1 MNELSVKVD
10 SKQGEISFNLSALK
24 ESLSA
29 EMEKYKNLIVTADTV
44 KESKKDLATLRK
56 ARKELND
63 RKIEVKKSF
72 MEPYTKFE
80 DEVKEALKIID
91 EPITMIDSQVNE
103 FEEQAKAEKKA
114 HCKEFFD
121 SIIGD
126 MKDYITFEKVFRDD
140 WLNASFKDKDIT
152 EAVEIRKI
160 QVKNDLN
167 AIKALNSEIEDD
179 LMNNYKAFGEL
190 PMVIQKHQFYMESK
204 AKAEKRVDEECKA
217 EEPKE
222 EPKSGEVVFRVSED
236 DASKVRQFLQFS
248 QIKYQEG

>member
-1 MNELSVKVD
+1 MNELTVSVKA
-10 SKQGEISFNLSALK
+10 KQGEISFNLDSLK
-24 ESLSA
+24 ESLSS
-29 EMEKYKNLIVTADTV
+29 EMEKYKNLVVTEDTV

-72 MEPYTKFE
+72 MEPYTRFE
-80 DEVKEALKIID
+80 DEVKEALSIID
-91 EPITMIDSQVNE
+91 EPIAMIDAQVKE
-103 FEEQAKAEKKA
+103 FEEKAKEEKKA
-114 HCKEFFD
+114 HCRKVFD
-121 SIIGD
+121 DTVGD
-126 MKDYITFEKVFRDD
+126 LADYISFEKVFRAE
-140 WLNASFKDKDIT
+140 WLNASFKDRDIIG
-152 EAVEIRKI
+152 EIEVKKI

-167 AIKALNSEIEDD
+167 AIRMLNSEIEDD

-204 AKAEKRVDEECKA
+204 AKAEKRVEEERKA

-236 DASKVRQFLQFS
+236 DADKVRQFLQFS
-248 QIKYQEG
+248 QIEFTEE